1 MSTNPTEKS
10 GLDRTID
17 AVIAELADLS
27 SETEEFQ
34 KATDQ
39 LVKLHALKM
48 AENSN
53 YMDEVVKLQTMHNE
67 TRNLRRVSPDT
78 LALVAG
84 NLLGIIMIVGH
95 ERMHIVSS
103 KALGFLGKLR

>member
-1 MSTNPTEKS
+1 MSTDPTEKS
-10 GLDRTID
+10 GLEKTID
-17 AVIAELADLS
+17 SVIAELSGYDADS
-27 SETEEFQ
+27 EEFQ

-48 AENSN
+48 AETSASL
-53 YMDEVVKLQTMHNE
+53 EEIVKIRSLDKE
-67 TRNLRRVSPDT
+67 DRPLRVTPDT

>member
-10 GLDRTID
+10 GLDETID
-17 AVIAELADLS
+17 AVIAQMADFR
-27 SETEEFQ
+27 SESEEFQ

-48 AENSN
+48 AETSQHII
-53 YMDEVVKLQTMHNE
+53 EVEKLHTIAQDS
-67 TRNLRRVSPDT
+67 RSFRVSQDT